1 MEVVSLVFADIP
13 VVAGL
18 QTWKCYM
25 GEPELFQ
32 AEKRGCRSVGFV
44 WFISV
49 CVTAGDPHKKSM

>member
-32 AEKRGCRSVGFV
+32 AVKKRMQ
-44 WFISV
+44 V
-49 CVTAGDPHKKSM
+49 CGICLVHIRLCDGR